1 MDLLSQDDAAVLKKA
16 AEEANSAI
24 AEAKAKAR
32 EETSIAS
39 VKDEPPGDEKERSEH
54 KAGGDEERLLSLAD
68 SKRKSGK
75 SKGSKVG
82 ATGGDTTS
90 TTAPVTTSG
99 KSQLVDSE
107 DGSKWL
113 LDLPVG
119 GAKSDMKLVWLGDS
133 LTLRY
138 KKDDVQYEH
147 QVGLPQAF
155 SDTAVHARLET
166 GGERLHIEFDKNDG
180 SASAVA
186 DGEVCTFETVPN
198 TAASEESIDVD
209 VKQSRADVTV
219 TLRASRSTEVV
230 NVVFAGGA
238 LEVRATRIEQRTE
251 ANKGVSKVKKTVVE
265 TLKVPFKPSA
275 ITHTA
280 LPDGGSGRVIV
291 LAKPAKAPVLANPK
305 ELTIH

>member
-1 MDLLSQDDAAVLKKA
+1 MLKKA
-16 AEEANSAI
+16 AEEASSAI
-24 AEAKAKAR
+24 ADAKAKAR
-32 EETSIAS
+32 EETSIATGK
-39 VKDEPPGDEKERSEH
+39 VDAAVEDKERSEH
-54 KAGGDEERLLSLAD
+54 KTGGDEERLLSLAD

-82 ATGGDTTS
+82 AIGGDIS
-90 TTAPVTTSG
+90 AAPVTTSG

-107 DGSKWL
+107 DGTKWL

-155 SDTAVHARLET
+155 SDTAVHARLEA
-166 GGERLHIEFDKNDG
+166 GGERLHVEFDKNDG

-198 TAASEESIDVD
+198 TAATADSIDVD

-251 ANKGVSKVKKTVVE
+251 ADKSVSKVKKTVVE

-275 ITHTA
+275 ITHTP
-280 LPDGGSGRVIV
+280 LPEGGSGRVIV